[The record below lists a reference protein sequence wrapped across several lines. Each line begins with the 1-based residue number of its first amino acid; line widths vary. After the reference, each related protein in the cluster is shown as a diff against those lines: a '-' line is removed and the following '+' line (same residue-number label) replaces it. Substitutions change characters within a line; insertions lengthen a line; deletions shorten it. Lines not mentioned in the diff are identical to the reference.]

1 MSNDRTKSKWGIPT
15 WYFMHTYAEKINPN
29 YYKNNKIECFNIIR
43 TICYNLPCPYCRE
56 HAISYLRRVPTGSID
71 TKEKLKNFLWQFHN
85 SVNKRTGKKEV
96 PLDFIIQYKDVNMLK
111 AWIFF
116 EQNFFSYYKVH
127 RSFNAWQRNSAQKEL
142 QNFFK
147 TKWSKLFS

>member
-1 MSNDRTKSKWGIPT
+1 MDRPKSKWGVPT

-29 YYKNNKIECFNIIR
+29 YYKHNNVKCFNIIR
-43 TICYNLPCPYCRE
+43 VICYNLPCPYCRE
-56 HAISYLRRVPTGSID
+56 HAISYLRRVPTGSIN

-96 PLDFIIQYKDVNMLK
+96 LLDFIVQYKDVNMLK

-116 EQNFFSYYKVH
+116 EKNFFSYYKVS
-127 RSFNAWQRNSAQKEL
+127 RSFNSWQRNSAQEEL
-142 QNFFK
+142 KKFFK
-147 TKWSKLFS
+147 ENWSKLFS